1 MATTTFILGAG
12 LGKEYGFPDGT
23 ELRNLIVNELED
35 REKELKE
42 ILQISYALTVDEV
55 AKRYSKHADRIRR
68 IVAKILRDREDVQK
82 LVRND
87 DNTYKLLLRQVAKAE
102 SKGDQVNIITYNYD
116 RSLPYL
122 VHRLNSIETDQRN
135 KIRAQIIHVH
145 GRLAPL
151 GHEDLNRQRNPR
163 RYHNYG
169 TENMYSGE
177 FHYEFPNDGS
187 LEIRIEQTMRDD
199 EVFENLF
206 RASNFDFIGDDIEPR
221 KELGEILKASN
232 TIVFLGVAYHE
243 ANMNVLGYDFN
254 SGHGQFVV
262 GTGFGL
268 GEEQIALIKQ
278 QYPVLQE
285 IIPCK
290 AHEFLRAHLD
300 ISRPER
306 SLLKRKASMFD
317 EDVLGRFSQVITDSI
332 AASQSLS

>member
-12 LGKEYGFPDGT
+12 LGKEYGFPDGA

-68 IVAKILRDREDVQK
+68 IVAKILHDREDLQK
-82 LVRND
+82 LIRNE
-87 DNTYKLLLRQVAKAE
+87 DNTYKLLLRQVARAE

-122 VHRLNSIETDQRN
+122 VHRLNSIETDPRN
-135 KIRAQIIHVH
+135 RIRAQITHVH

-151 GHEDLNRQRNPR
+151 GHEDPNRQRNPR
-163 RYHNYG
+163 SHHNYG
-169 TENMYSGE
+169 NESRYSGE
-177 FHYEFPNDGS
+177 VHYEFPNDGS
-187 LEIRIEQTMRDD
+187 LEIKIEQTMRED
-199 EVFENLF
+199 EAFENLF

-221 KELGEILKASN
+221 IELGEILRTSN
-232 TIVFLGVAYHE
+232 TIVFLGIAYHE
-243 ANMNVLGYDFN
+243 ANMNVLGYDFTTRK
-254 SGHGQFVV
+254 GQFVV
-262 GTGFGL
+262 GTGHGL
-268 GEEQIALIKQ
+268 GKEQMALIKQ
-278 QYPVLQE
+278 QYPIIQE

-300 ISRPER
+300 ISRPDR
-306 SLLKRKASMFD
+306 SLLKRKASMLD
-317 EDVLGRFSQVITDSI
+317 EDVLEKFANVVSEAVTSGQH
-332 AASQSLS
+332 LG